1 MHQFSPI
8 DAPRTNRPG
17 RIRPVEVAA
26 NEAPQEPSRSAGTG
40 RGSDRVEVSSVAR
53 FLNQLKNGGFERT
66 DLINKVRA
74 EIEAGTYDTDEKF
87 ESVIDAIKEDLE
99 LELD

>member
-8 DAPRTNRPG
+8 DAPRTTRPG
-17 RIRPVEVAA
+17 RVRPVEVSAP
-26 NEAPQEPSRSAGTG
+26 EAPQDPSRGAAAG
-40 RGSDRVEVSSVAR
+40 RGSDRVELSSVAR
-53 FLNQLKNGGFERT
+53 FLNQLKSGDIERT

-87 ESVIDAIKEDLE
+87 DAVVDAIKEDLE